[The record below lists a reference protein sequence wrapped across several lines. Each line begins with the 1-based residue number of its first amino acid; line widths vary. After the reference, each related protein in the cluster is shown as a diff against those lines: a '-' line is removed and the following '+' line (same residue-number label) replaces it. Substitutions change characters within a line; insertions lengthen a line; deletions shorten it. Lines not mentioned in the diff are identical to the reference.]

1 MRARSKNQR
10 LVLVLLALVALIGAA
25 LLAMW
30 GLSDRAA
37 YFRTPQDVAAG
48 RADVGVPLRLGGMVK
63 AGSIRKEGDG
73 VTTSFVVTDG
83 PAEVPV
89 RFRGIVPDLFKE
101 NNGVVA
107 EGQLGADGMF
117 VADNIL
123 AKHDER
129 YMPPQMG
136 NQAAEMKTRE
146 TVARENEAR

>member
-1 MRARSKNQR
+1 MSLAPKHQR
-10 LVLVLLALVALIGAA
+10 LVLVSLAVVALIGAA

-30 GLSDRAA
+30 GLADKAA
-37 YFRTPQDVAAG
+37 YYRTPQDVAAG
-48 RADVGVPLRLGGMVK
+48 RAEVGVPLRLGGMVK
-63 AGSIRKEGDG
+63 AGSIARAGDG
-73 VTTSFVVTDG
+73 VTVNFTLTDG
-83 PAEVPV
+83 VADVPV

-101 NNGVVA
+101 NSGAIA
-107 EGQLGADGMF
+107 EGTLGADKVF

-146 TVARENEAR
+146 TAK